1 MILSVK
7 EQTKRLWHDTFGDS
21 AEFVDLYFDRIYTDS
36 INHTVRLSNGAVVS
50 ALQAIEMPFKV
61 DNKILRT
68 AYISGVATDKNY
80 RRCGYM
86 AQLLESTHRELM
98 AAGIDA
104 AWLIPDSQYLFD
116 VYAKF
121 GYRTAFYKSY
131 RTINVASSDIYNDLT
146 ISEINGSEVD
156 TVFEYFHRKQ
166 MEQEAGVLLT
176 RDFFGVLVDTFILE
190 NTPIYIHRT
199 SSEISGLVFVHS
211 NGTVL
216 KVFADSPDIEQ
227 GMFYRL
233 ARRTGRDTIIVKNNE
248 KETPYGMMLFF
259 NRDTDIISKHLPQVS
274 LMLDE

>member
-7 EQTKRLWHDTFGDS
+7 EQTKRLWQDTFGDS

-61 DNKILRT
+61 DDKIFRT

-104 AWLIPDSQYLFD
+104 VWLIPDSQYLFD

-131 RTINVASSDIYNDLT
+131 RTINVAPSDICNGLT
-146 ISEINGSEVD
+146 MSKINRYEVD
-156 TVFEYFHRKQ
+156 AAFEYFQRKQ

-176 RDFFGVLVDTFILE
+176 RDFFGVVVDNFILE
-190 NTPIYIHRT
+190 NNPMYLHRT
-199 SSEISGLVFVHS
+199 SGEISGLVFALS
-211 NGTVL
+211 DGTVQ
-216 KVFADSPDIEQ
+216 KVFADSPDIER
-227 GMFYRL
+227 GMLCRL
-233 ARRTGRDTIIVKNNE
+233 ARRIGRDSIIVKTNE

-259 NRDTDIISKHLPQVS
+259 NRDTDISEYLPQVS

>member
-7 EQTKRLWHDTFGDS
+7 EQTKRLWQDTFGD
-21 AEFVDLYFDRIYTDS
+21 AADFVDLYFDRIYTDS
-36 INHTVRLSNGAVVS
+36 INHTVRLSNGVVVS

-61 DNKILRT
+61 DDKIFRT

-98 AAGIDA
+98 AGGIDA
-104 AWLIPDSQYLFD
+104 VWLIPDSQYLFD

-131 RTINVASSDIYNDLT
+131 RTINVAPSDICNGLT
-146 ISEINGSEVD
+146 MSKINRYEVD
-156 TVFEYFHRKQ
+156 AAFEYFQRKQ

-176 RDFFGVLVDTFILE
+176 RDFFGVVVDNFILE
-190 NTPIYIHRT
+190 NNPVYLHHT
-199 SSEISGLVFVHS
+199 SGEISGLVFALS
-211 NGTVL
+211 DGTVQ
-216 KVFADSPDIEQ
+216 KVFADSPDIER
-227 GMFYRL
+227 GMLCRL
-233 ARRTGRDTIIVKNNE
+233 ARRIGRDSIIVKTNE

-259 NRDTDIISKHLPQVS
+259 NRDTDISEYLPQVS

>member
-7 EQTKRLWHDTFGDS
+7 EQTKRLWQDTFGDT
-21 AEFVDLYFDRIYTDS
+21 ADFVDLYFDRIYTDS
-36 INHTVRLSNGAVVS
+36 INHTVRLSNGVVVS

-61 DNKILRT
+61 DDKIFRT

-86 AQLLESTHRELM
+86 SQLLESTHRELM

-104 AWLIPDSQYLFD
+104 VWLIPDSQYLFD

-131 RTINVASSDIYNDLT
+131 RTINVAPSYRYNDL
-146 ISEINGSEVD
+146 IMSEINRAEVD
-156 TVFEYFHRKQ
+156 AAFEYFQRKQ

-190 NTPIYIHRT
+190 NNPIYMHRT
-199 SSEISGLVFVHS
+199 SSEISGLVFAHS

-216 KVFADSPDIEQ
+216 KLFADSPDIEQ
-227 GMFYRL
+227 DILYCL
-233 ARRTGRDTIIVKNNE
+233 ARRTGRDTIIVKTNE

-259 NRDTDIISKHLPQVS
+259 NRDTDISEYLPQVS

>member
-7 EQTKRLWHDTFGDS
+7 EQTKRLWQDTFGDS

-61 DNKILRT
+61 DDKIFRT

-104 AWLIPDSQYLFD
+104 VWLIPDSQYLFD

-131 RTINVASSDIYNDLT
+131 RTINVAPSYRYNDLT
-146 ISEINGSEVD
+146 VSEINRAEVD
-156 TVFEYFHRKQ
+156 AAFEYFQRKQ

-176 RDFFGVLVDTFILE
+176 RDFFGVVVDNFILE
-190 NTPIYIHRT
+190 NNPMYLHRT
-199 SSEISGLVFVHS
+199 SGEISGLVFAYS

-216 KVFADSPDIEQ
+216 KLFADSPDIEQ
-227 GMFYRL
+227 DILYCL
-233 ARRTGRDTIIVKNNE
+233 ARRMGRNSIIVKTNE

-259 NRDTDIISKHLPQVS
+259 NRDTDISEYLPQVS

>member
-7 EQTKRLWHDTFGDS
+7 EQTKRLWQDTFGDT
-21 AEFVDLYFDRIYTDS
+21 ADFVDLYFDRIYTDS
-36 INHTVRLSNGAVVS
+36 INHTVRLSNGVVVS

-61 DNKILRT
+61 DDKIFRT

-104 AWLIPDSQYLFD
+104 VWLIPDSQYLFD

-131 RTINVASSDIYNDLT
+131 RTINVAPSYRYNDLT
-146 ISEINGSEVD
+146 VSEINRAEVD
-156 TVFEYFHRKQ
+156 AAFEYFQRKQ

-176 RDFFGVLVDTFILE
+176 RDFFGVVVDNFILE
-190 NTPIYIHRT
+190 NNPMYLHRT
-199 SSEISGLVFVHS
+199 SGEISGLVFAYS

-216 KVFADSPDIEQ
+216 KLFADSPDIEQ
-227 GMFYRL
+227 DILYCL
-233 ARRTGRDTIIVKNNE
+233 ARRMGRNSIIVKTNE

-259 NRDTDIISKHLPQVS
+259 NRDTDISEYLPQVS

>member
-7 EQTKRLWHDTFGDS
+7 EQTKRLWHDTFGDT

-61 DNKILRT
+61 DDKIFRT

-104 AWLIPDSQYLFD
+104 VWLIPDSQYLFD

-131 RTINVASSDIYNDLT
+131 RTINVAPSDICNGLT
-146 ISEINGSEVD
+146 MSKINRYEVD
-156 TVFEYFHRKQ
+156 AAFEYFQRKQ

-176 RDFFGVLVDTFILE
+176 RDFFGVVVDNFILE
-190 NTPIYIHRT
+190 NNPMYLHHT
-199 SSEISGLVFVHS
+199 SGEISGLVFALS
-211 NGTVL
+211 DGTVQ
-216 KVFADSPDIEQ
+216 KVFADSRDIER
-227 GMFYRL
+227 GMLCLL
-233 ARRTGRDTIIVKNNE
+233 ARRIGRDSIIVKTNE
-248 KETPYGMMLFF
+248 KEAPYGMMLFF
-259 NRDTDIISKHLPQVS
+259 NRDTDISEYLPQVS

>member
-61 DNKILRT
+61 DDKIFRT

-86 AQLLESTHRELM
+86 SQLLESTHRELM

-104 AWLIPDSQYLFD
+104 AWLIPDARYLFD

-131 RTINVASSDIYNDLT
+131 RTINVAPSDVYNGLT
-146 ISEINGSEVD
+146 ISEINRAEVD
-156 TVFEYFHRKQ
+156 TAFEYFQRKQ
-166 MEQEAGVLLT
+166 MEQEAGVLFT
-176 RDFFGVLVDTFILE
+176 RDFFGVIVDTFILE
-190 NTPIYIHRT
+190 NNPIYLHRM
-199 SSEISGLVFVHS
+199 SGEISGLVFAHS

-216 KVFADSPDIEQ
+216 KIFADSPDIERD
-227 GMFYRL
+227 MLCRL
-233 ARRTGRDTIIVKNNE
+233 ARRIGRDSIIVKTNE
-248 KETPYGMMLFF
+248 KDTPYGMMLFF
-259 NRDTDIISKHLPQVS
+259 NRDTDISKHLPQVS

>member
-7 EQTKRLWHDTFGDS
+7 EQTKRLWQDTFGDT
-21 AEFVDLYFDRIYTDS
+21 ADFVDLYFDRIYTDS
-36 INHTVRLSNGAVVS
+36 INHTVRLSNGVVVS

-61 DNKILRT
+61 DDKIFRT

-86 AQLLESTHRELM
+86 SQLLESTHRELM
-98 AAGIDA
+98 SAGIDA
-104 AWLIPDSQYLFD
+104 VWLIPDSQYLFD

-131 RTINVASSDIYNDLT
+131 RTINVAPSYRYNDLT
-146 ISEINGSEVD
+146 VSEINRAEVD
-156 TVFEYFHRKQ
+156 AAFEYFQRKQ

-176 RDFFGVLVDTFILE
+176 RDFFGVVVDNFILE
-190 NTPIYIHRT
+190 NNPMYLHRT
-199 SSEISGLVFVHS
+199 SGEISGLVFAYS

-216 KVFADSPDIEQ
+216 KLFADSPDIEQ
-227 GMFYRL
+227 DILYCL
-233 ARRTGRDTIIVKNNE
+233 ARRMGRNSIIVKTNE

-259 NRDTDIISKHLPQVS
+259 NRDTDISEYLPQVS

>member
-7 EQTKRLWHDTFGDS
+7 EQTKRLWQDTFGDT
-21 AEFVDLYFDRIYTDS
+21 ADFVDLYFDRIYTDS
-36 INHTVRLSNGAVVS
+36 INHTVRLSNGVVVS

-61 DNKILRT
+61 DDKIFRT

-86 AQLLESTHRELM
+86 SQLLESTHRELM
-98 AAGIDA
+98 SAGIDA

-131 RTINVASSDIYNDLT
+131 RTINVAPSYRYNDL
-146 ISEINGSEVD
+146 IMSEINRAEVD
-156 TVFEYFHRKQ
+156 AAFEYFHRKQ
-166 MEQEAGVLLT
+166 MEQEAGVLFT
-176 RDFFGVLVDTFILE
+176 RDFFGVIVDTFILE
-190 NTPIYIHRT
+190 NNPIYLHRT
-199 SSEISGLVFVHS
+199 SGEISGLVFALS

-216 KVFADSPDIEQ
+216 KIFADSPDIER
-227 GMFYRL
+227 GMLYCL
-233 ARRTGRDTIIVKNNE
+233 ARRIGRDTIIVKTNE

-259 NRDTDIISKHLPQVS
+259 NRDTDISEYLPQVS

>member
-7 EQTKRLWHDTFGDS
+7 EQTKRLWQDTFGDS

-61 DNKILRT
+61 DDKIFRT

-131 RTINVASSDIYNDLT
+131 LTINVAPSYRYNDL
-146 ISEINGSEVD
+146 IMSEINRAEVD
-156 TVFEYFHRKQ
+156 TAFEYFQRKQ

-190 NTPIYIHRT
+190 NNPIYLHRT
-199 SSEISGLVFVHS
+199 SSEISGLVFALS
-211 NGTVL
+211 DGTVL
-216 KVFADSPDIEQ
+216 KLFADSPDIERD
-227 GMFYRL
+227 MLCLL
-233 ARRTGRDTIIVKNNE
+233 ARQIGRDSIIVKTNE

-259 NRDTDIISKHLPQVS
+259 NRDTDISEYLPQVS

>member
-7 EQTKRLWHDTFGDS
+7 EQTKRLWQDTFGDT
-21 AEFVDLYFDRIYTDS
+21 ADFVDLYFDRIYTDS
-36 INHTVRLSNGAVVS
+36 INHTVRLSNGVVVS

-61 DNKILRT
+61 DDKIFRT

-86 AQLLESTHRELM
+86 SQLLESTHRELM

-104 AWLIPDSQYLFD
+104 VWLIPDSQYLFD

-131 RTINVASSDIYNDLT
+131 RTINVAPSDICNGLT
-146 ISEINGSEVD
+146 MSKINRYEVD
-156 TVFEYFHRKQ
+156 AAFEYFQRKQ

-176 RDFFGVLVDTFILE
+176 RDFFGVVVDNFILE
-190 NTPIYIHRT
+190 NNPMYLHRT
-199 SSEISGLVFVHS
+199 SGEISGLVFALS
-211 NGTVL
+211 DGTVQ
-216 KVFADSPDIEQ
+216 KVFADSPDIE
-227 GMFYRL
+227 RDILCLL
-233 ARRTGRDTIIVKNNE
+233 ARRIGRDSIIVKTNE

-259 NRDTDIISKHLPQVS
+259 NRDTDISEYPPQVS

>member
-7 EQTKRLWHDTFGDS
+7 EQTKRLWQDTFGDT
-21 AEFVDLYFDRIYTDS
+21 ADFVDLYFDRIYTDS
-36 INHTVRLSNGAVVS
+36 INHTVRLSNGVVVS

-61 DNKILRT
+61 DDKIFRT

-86 AQLLESTHRELM
+86 SQLLESTHRELM
-98 AAGIDA
+98 SAGIDA
-104 AWLIPDSQYLFD
+104 VWLIPDSQYLFD

-131 RTINVASSDIYNDLT
+131 RTINVAPSYRYNDLT
-146 ISEINGSEVD
+146 VSEINRAEVD
-156 TVFEYFHRKQ
+156 AAFEYFQRKQ

-176 RDFFGVLVDTFILE
+176 RDFFGVVVDNFILE
-190 NTPIYIHRT
+190 NNPMYLHRT
-199 SSEISGLVFVHS
+199 SGEISGLVFAYS

-216 KVFADSPDIEQ
+216 KLFADSPDIEQ
-227 GMFYRL
+227 DILYCL
-233 ARRTGRDTIIVKNNE
+233 ARRMGRNSIIVKTNE

-259 NRDTDIISKHLPQVS
+259 NRDTDISEYLPQVS
-274 LMLDE
+274 LMLDD

>member
-21 AEFVDLYFDRIYTDS
+21 TEFVDLYFDRIYTDS

-61 DNKILRT
+61 DDKIFRT

-104 AWLIPDSQYLFD
+104 VWLIPDSQYLFD

-131 RTINVASSDIYNDLT
+131 RTINVALSYRYNDLT
-146 ISEINGSEVD
+146 VREINRSEVD
-156 TVFEYFHRKQ
+156 SAFEYFQRKQ

-176 RDFFGVLVDTFILE
+176 RDFFGVLVDNFILE
-190 NTPIYIHRT
+190 NNPMYLHRT
-199 SSEISGLVFVHS
+199 SGEISGLVFALS
-211 NGTVL
+211 DGTVL
-216 KVFADSPDIEQ
+216 KIFADSPDIEQ
-227 GMFYRL
+227 NILYCL
-233 ARRTGRDTIIVKNNE
+233 ARRTGRDSIIVKTNE
-248 KETPYGMMLFF
+248 KETPYGMMLFL
-259 NRDTDIISKHLPQVS
+259 NRDTDISKHLPQVS

>member
-7 EQTKRLWHDTFGDS
+7 EQTKRLWQDTFGDS

-36 INHTVRLSNGAVVS
+36 INHTVRLSNGVVVS

-61 DNKILRT
+61 DDKIFRT

-86 AQLLESTHRELM
+86 SQLLESTHRELM
-98 AAGIDA
+98 SAGIDA
-104 AWLIPDSQYLFD
+104 VWLIPDSQYLFD

-131 RTINVASSDIYNDLT
+131 RTINVAPSYRYNDLT
-146 ISEINGSEVD
+146 VSEINRAEVD
-156 TVFEYFHRKQ
+156 AAFEYFQRKQ

-176 RDFFGVLVDTFILE
+176 RDFFGVVVDNFILE
-190 NTPIYIHRT
+190 NNPMYLHRT
-199 SSEISGLVFVHS
+199 SGEISGLVFAYS

-216 KVFADSPDIEQ
+216 KLFADSPDIEQ
-227 GMFYRL
+227 DILYCL
-233 ARRTGRDTIIVKNNE
+233 ARRMGRNSIIVKTNE

-259 NRDTDIISKHLPQVS
+259 NRDTDISEYLPQVS

>member
-7 EQTKRLWHDTFGDS
+7 EQTKRLWQDTFGDS

-61 DNKILRT
+61 DDKIFRT

-104 AWLIPDSQYLFD
+104 VWLIPDSQYLFD

-131 RTINVASSDIYNDLT
+131 RTINVAPSDICNGLT
-146 ISEINGSEVD
+146 MSKINRYEVD
-156 TVFEYFHRKQ
+156 AAFEYFQRKQ

-176 RDFFGVLVDTFILE
+176 RDFFGVVVDNFILE
-190 NTPIYIHRT
+190 NNPMYLHHT
-199 SSEISGLVFVHS
+199 SGEISGLVFAHS

-216 KVFADSPDIEQ
+216 KLFADNPDIERD
-227 GMFYRL
+227 MLCRL
-233 ARRTGRDTIIVKNNE
+233 ACRMGRDSIIVKTNE

-259 NRDTDIISKHLPQVS
+259 NRDTDISKHLPQVS